1 MFKCQPWSRL
11 KVQTVLLVLL
21 ILAPAALGRA
31 VDTGPLPARQWN
43 QENLSRIKGLAAE
56 PLTFTVLGDNR
67 DNPEIFGKV
76 LKLADNDPGLT
87 FAIHL
92 GDMVHNADLAQYRIF
107 FDGVRQNYRQPMVT
121 VIGNHELYGEGG
133 WERGLE
139 LYREIFGPDYYSFQV
154 GDNYFIVVDDAA
166 KEVMTPEQFS
176 WLEAELKKS
185 QAYKT
190 RLVFLHVPLFDPSG
204 SPKPHS
210 LPPEAA
216 ARLLALFKKYQVS
229 HVFAAHLHGYYA
241 GAWDG
246 LPYTITGGAGAP
258 MYGKNTRHDFYHY
271 VKVAI
276 AGGKVKVQVRPLDD
290 REGK

>member
-1 MFKCQPWSRL
+1 MFKRQSLSRFQ
-11 KVQTVLLVLL
+11 VQAVLLFFF
-21 ILAPAALGRA
+21 ILAVAYPARA
-31 VDTGPLPARQWN
+31 ADTGSLPAQNWN
-43 QENLSRIKGLAAE
+43 RENLQRIKGLAAE
-56 PLTFTVLGDNR
+56 PLTFTVMGDNR

-76 LKLADNDPGLT
+76 LKQADNDPGLT

-92 GDMVHNADLAQYRIF
+92 GDMVHKVDLDQYRIF
-107 FDGVRQNYRQPMVT
+107 FNEVRQNYRQPLVT
-121 VIGNHELYGEGG
+121 VIGNHELYG
-133 WERGLE
+133 ERGLE

-154 GDNYFIVVDDAA
+154 GGNYFIVVDDAA
-166 KEVMTPEQFS
+166 KEVMTPEQLS
-176 WLEAELKKS
+176 WLEAELRKA

-204 SPKPHS
+204 SPKPHC

-258 MYGKNTRHDFYHY
+258 LYGKDTRHDFYHY
-271 VKVAI
+271 AKVTI
-276 AGGKVKVQVRPLDD
+276 AGGKVKVQVRPLADG
-290 REGK
+290 EGK

>member
-1 MFKCQPWSRL
+1 MKKYGHWGRARI
-11 KVQTVLLVLL
+11 
-21 ILAPAALGRA
+21 ILAVSILCIVVLAGAALA
-31 VDTGPLPARQWN
+31 ADTGPLPASQWN

-67 DNPEIFGKV
+67 DNPEIFGRV
-76 LKLADNDPGLT
+76 LKQADNDPGLT

-92 GDMVHNADLAQYRIF
+92 GDMVHNADLAQYRTF
-107 FDGVRQNYRQPMVT
+107 FDEVRQNYRQPMVT

-133 WERGLE
+133 WERGLK

-154 GDNYFIVVDDAA
+154 GGNYFIVVDDAA

-176 WLEAELKKS
+176 WLEAELKKA

-216 ARLLALFKKYQVS
+216 ARLMALFKKYQVS

-241 GAWDG
+241 GVWDG

-258 MYGKNTRHDFYHY
+258 MYGKDIRHDFYHY
-271 VKVAI
+271 VKVTI
-276 AGGKVKVQVRPLDD
+276 AEGQVKVQVRPLAD

>member
-1 MFKCQPWSRL
+1 MKKHQHWGRARI
-11 KVQTVLLVLL
+11 
-21 ILAPAALGRA
+21 ILAVSILCIAALAGA
-31 VDTGPLPARQWN
+31 GLAADTGPLPARQWN

-56 PLTFTVLGDNR
+56 PLTFTVMGDNR

-76 LKLADNDPGLT
+76 LKQADNDPGLT

-92 GDMVHNADLAQYRIF
+92 GDMVHNADLDQYCTF
-107 FDGVRQNYRQPMVT
+107 FNEVGQNYRQPMVT
-121 VIGNHELYGEGG
+121 VIGNHELYGEQ
-133 WERGLE
+133 GLE

-154 GDNYFIVVDDAA
+154 GENYFIVVDDAA
-166 KEVMTPEQFS
+166 QEVMTPEQFS
-176 WLEAELKKS
+176 WLEAELKKA
-185 QAYKT
+185 QDYKT

-210 LPPEAA
+210 LPPEVA
-216 ARLLALFKKYQVS
+216 ARLLALFKEYQVS

-241 GAWDG
+241 GAWEG

-271 VKVAI
+271 VKVTI
-276 AGGKVKVQVRPLDD
+276 AGGKVKMQVRPLAD